1 MTGTDRA
8 EDKQSL
14 GNRCSCPR
22 GTGGDAGKL
31 GIKGLEKEE
40 LGGGKRARVA
50 ILSARKYPGR
60 RGRLR
65 FPAAKALFPKN

>member
-31 GIKGLEKEE
+31 GIKGLGEGRAGRWEESQSSNPVGQEVSWKE
-40 LGGGKRARVA
+40 GQVK
-50 ILSARKYPGR
+50 IPGSK
-60 RGRLR
+60 GTV
-65 FPAAKALFPKN
+65 P

>member
-1 MTGTDRA
+1 MTGTDQA
-8 EDKQSL
+8 EDKQGL

-31 GIKGLEKEE
+31 GIKGLEKGE

-50 ILSARKYPGR
+50 ILSARKHPRREGPG
-60 RGRLR
+60 
-65 FPAAKALFPKN
+65 